1 MNKRILIAE
10 DSSAIQNL
18 VRNVLKFQKYDI
30 EIAKNGQNV
39 LDLLV
44 ENTYN
49 AIILDLNMP
58 VMNGI
63 ECATKIRALENEK
76 ATIPI
81 IALTGNAQNFTRE
94 EFLQMGFNEYLPKP
108 INFDDLIKTLNLV
121 CAEA

>member
-58 VMNGI
+58 IMNGI
-63 ECATKIRALENEK
+63 ECATKIRALEDEK

-121 CAEA
+121 CVE

>member
-81 IALTGNAQNFTRE
+81 IALTGNAQNFTRD

-108 INFDDLIKTLNLV
+108 INFDDLIKALNLV
-121 CAEA
+121 CTE

>member
-30 EIAKNGQNV
+30 EVAKNGQNV
-39 LDLLV
+39 LDLLA
-44 ENTYN
+44 ENAYD

-63 ECATKIRALENEK
+63 ECAVKIRALEDEK

-108 INFDDLIKTLNLV
+108 INFDDLIKTLNLI
-121 CAEA
+121 CKD

>member
-39 LDLLV
+39 LDLLA

-63 ECATKIRALENEK
+63 ECAAKIRALEDEK

-94 EFLQMGFNEYLPKP
+94 EFLEMGFNEYLPKP
-108 INFDDLIKTLNLV
+108 INFDDLIKTLNLI
-121 CAEA
+121 ATD

>member
-121 CAEA
+121 CTE

>member
-30 EIAKNGQNV
+30 EIAKNGQSV

-63 ECATKIRALENEK
+63 ECATKIRALEDEK
-76 ATIPI
+76 ANIPI

-121 CAEA
+121 CAEV

>member
-44 ENTYN
+44 ENMYN

-63 ECATKIRALENEK
+63 ECATKIRALEDEK
-76 ATIPI
+76 ANIPI

-121 CAEA
+121 CTEI

>member
-76 ATIPI
+76 ANIPI

-121 CAEA
+121 CTEI

>member
-58 VMNGI
+58 IMNGI
-63 ECATKIRALENEK
+63 ECATKIRALEDEK

-121 CAEA
+121 CAE

>member
-1 MNKRILIAE
+1 MNKRVLIAE

-44 ENTYN
+44 DNTYN

-63 ECATKIRALENEK
+63 ECAAKIRALEDEK

-81 IALTGNAQNFTRE
+81 IALTGNAQNFTRD

-121 CAEA
+121 CTEI

>member
-39 LDLLV
+39 LDLLA

-63 ECATKIRALENEK
+63 ECAAKIRALEDEK
-76 ATIPI
+76 ANIPI

-108 INFDDLIKTLNLV
+108 INFDDLIKTLNLIS
-121 CAEA
+121 AD

>member
-63 ECATKIRALENEK
+63 ECATKIRALEDEK
-76 ATIPI
+76 ANIPI

-121 CAEA
+121 CVEV

>member
-121 CAEA
+121 CAE

>member
-63 ECATKIRALENEK
+63 ECATKIRALEDEK

-121 CAEA
+121 CTEV